1 MMVTRSFTVQL
12 CGWEDDP
19 PGGSQTGNSQGQ
31 PDITIALQVNW
42 IDDIIICGII
52 KCLVSLHYQYP
63 FPIQN
68 KIIFYSSDKQIW
80 TRRLLSAHNFFLWAG

>member
-42 IDDIIICGII
+42 IDDIIICCII
-52 KCLVSLHYQYP
+52 KSSASSVFTTSIP
-63 FPIQN
+63 F
-68 KIIFYSSDKQIW
+68 
-80 TRRLLSAHNFFLWAG
+80 LSNTK

>member
-63 FPIQN
+63 FPIQY
-68 KIIFYSSDKQIW
+68 KIIF
-80 TRRLLSAHNFFLWAG
+80 LFFWQTDLYP